1 MGHHRC
7 FWKLV
12 LEAQPDSTGKGGSQE
27 APAEEEQPRKP
38 SIRPTTGPSGEG
50 PVGGP
55 RMEGFGRTRRDL
67 ARDEARKVS
76 RTQNMLPVSMM
87 GFGF

>member
-1 MGHHRC
+1 
-7 FWKLV
+7 
-12 LEAQPDSTGKGGSQE
+12 
-27 APAEEEQPRKP
+27 
-38 SIRPTTGPSGEG
+38 
-50 PVGGP
+50 
-55 RMEGFGRTRRDL
+55 MEGFDLTRRDL